1 MYIDFAL
8 GYDLIDQGDPS
19 LQERRAKMAAALQER
34 LQIASAEFQKIQAEL
49 ATVVEARQ
57 KLDAQLSENELV
69 KKVRPS
75 LSSCH
80 LRDPARLMYHNRDQE
95 FASLTEDNTV
105 YKLVGPVLVKQDQA
119 EAKQNVDTRLEFIK
133 SEMCVRPFTQGPLRW
148 Y

>member
-1 MYIDFAL
+1 MSAL
-8 GYDLIDQGDPS
+8 IL
-19 LQERRAKMAAALQER
+19 AATSR
-34 LQIASAEFQKIQAEL
+34 PIQH
-49 ATVVEARQ
+49 
-57 KLDAQLSENELV
+57 D
-69 KKVRPS
+69 
-75 LSSCH
+75 
-80 LRDPARLMYHNRDQE
+80 RDQE